1 MPNPSTET
9 TATGTSAISRAI
21 ESQRNPNPSGV
32 SRGVGQRATVMVT
45 AIGGGGHGEQILKA
59 LRLASP
65 SQYRIVGAD
74 MNPKSAQ
81 FSLCDESVV
90 LPAAS
95 DPTYMDRMLEACRK
109 FSVQALFHGCEPE
122 LKVFSDNR
130 DAIAREGILLPINP
144 SSTIDLCMDKEATM
158 SFLAERGFDP
168 PRYWAIDSPQDLEQV
183 DVFPVVLKPSVGGG
197 GSANVHIAQ
206 SARELQL
213 YAELL
218 RLNEPGVRFV
228 IQEYVGRPDGEF
240 TVGVLHDLDGQPLN
254 SIALRR
260 EIKSMLNIRIR
271 EPNRTGRVDLGPS
284 LVISS
289 GISHGEIGRFHE
301 VTGACEAIAAAIG
314 AKGPVNIQCRL
325 VDGKVKVFEINPR
338 FSGTTSIRAMM
349 GYNEPDILI
358 RRHLFG
364 EVIEPR
370 FAYDRGMVIRTLYET
385 VIERHYG

>member
-1 MPNPSTET
+1 MSNPNSET
-9 TATGTSAISRAI
+9 MATDTSA
-21 ESQRNPNPSGV
+21 V
-32 SRGVGQRATVMVT
+32 SRDAEGQQRLNRSRVSSEAGQPVTVLVT

-65 SQYRIVGAD
+65 GRYRIVGAD

-95 DPTYMDRMLEACRK
+95 DPTYMDRLLESCRRL
-109 FSVQALFHGCEPE
+109 SVHALFHGCEPE

-130 DAIAREGILLPINP
+130 DAITGEGILLPINP
-144 SSTIDLCMDKEATM
+144 RSTIDLCMDKEATM
-158 SFLAERGFDP
+158 RFLAERGFDP
-168 PRYWAIDSPQDLEQV
+168 PRYWAIDSSQDLEQI

-206 SARELQL
+206 NARELQL

-228 IQEYVGRPDGEF
+228 IQEYVGRPDSEF
-240 TVGVLHDLDGQPLN
+240 TVGVLHDLDGQLLN

-271 EPNRTGRVDLGPS
+271 EPNRTGRVDLGSS

-289 GISHGEIGRFHE
+289 GISHGEVGRFPE
-301 VTGACEAIAAAIG
+301 VTGPCEAIAAAIG
-314 AKGPVNIQCRL
+314 ARGPVNIQCRL

-349 GYNEPDILI
+349 GYNEPDLLI
-358 RRHLFG
+358 RRHVFG
-364 EVIEPR
+364 ETIEPR
-370 FAYDRGMVIRTLYET
+370 FAYDCGMVIRTLSET
-385 VIERHYG
+385 VIERNHG